1 MVSFGIATIPAL
13 QIYVWGMKKINL
25 KPLIYLGWAISI
37 VLIARG
43 TLGIGM
49 NQSHYLTHSKLNPI
63 ICHPFSK

>member
-1 MVSFGIATIPAL
+1 
-13 QIYVWGMKKINL
+13 MKKINL

-43 TLGIGM
+43 TWGIGM